1 MSKMRIIGG
10 RCRGRRLS
18 TPSDQSVRPTSERA
32 REALFNILDHAGLI
46 ADTRFLD
53 LFCGTGAVGLEAF
66 SRGAGEV
73 WLIDED
79 VALAD
84 INVEAFGRPDAVQ
97 VRRMNAARLARP
109 PCRFDVIFMDPPYR
123 SGLASK
129 ALATLD
135 RDWLADDALIIVEL
149 AAKETLDLPA
159 GFEVEQDRRYGAARL
174 IFLRCHQGGE

>member
-1 MSKMRIIGG
+1 MSKIRIIGG

-18 TPSDQSVRPTSERA
+18 TPSDQSIRPTSDRT
-32 REALFNILDHAGLI
+32 REALFNILDHADLI
-46 ADTRFLD
+46 VDARFLD

-84 INVEAFGRPDAVQ
+84 VNVEALGRPDALQ

-109 PCRFDVIFMDPPYR
+109 PCRFDVVFMDPPYR
-123 SGLASK
+123 SGLAAK
-129 ALATLD
+129 ALSSLD
-135 RDWLADDALIIVEL
+135 RDWLHDDALIIVEQ
-149 AAKETLDLPA
+149 AAKEAIDLPA

-174 IFLRCHQGGE
+174 IFLRRHLGAV